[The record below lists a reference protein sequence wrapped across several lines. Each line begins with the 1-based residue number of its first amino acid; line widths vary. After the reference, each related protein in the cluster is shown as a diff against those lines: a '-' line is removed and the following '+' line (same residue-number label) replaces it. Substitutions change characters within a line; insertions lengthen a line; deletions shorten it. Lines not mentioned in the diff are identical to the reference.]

1 MRPARYRAAP
11 PRVAFVPNE
20 LYVGLF
26 LAGLAGAANCA
37 PRKSMRTPELRPW
50 VLHGSESGCRL
61 P

>member
-1 MRPARYRAAP
+1 
-11 PRVAFVPNE
+11 
-20 LYVGLF
+20 VGLF